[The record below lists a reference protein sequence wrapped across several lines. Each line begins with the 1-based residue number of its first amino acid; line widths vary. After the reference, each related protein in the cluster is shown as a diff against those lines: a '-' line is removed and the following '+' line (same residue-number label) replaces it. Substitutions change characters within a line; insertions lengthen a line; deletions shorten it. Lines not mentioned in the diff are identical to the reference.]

1 MNISKRKQ
9 GILAIIC
16 TIAMI
21 VTSITVYN
29 PREVKADSSATVDG
43 KQYSATVKDSGEWTG
58 FACQGILDSARIHF
72 AWGIDV
78 DSNTIT
84 ASLNGKQLAIDGKST
99 KGMFIPL
106 SEVTSLGVGSYDII
120 INATTVASESAEAKE
135 ISATAT
141 LKIEVPEETTTRD
154 PSVVV
159 WKNIVGGT
167 GYSYNDNTTVGVV
180 SVQKPE
186 FASEQGIYMTA
197 PGTIE
202 SISINGVDSK
212 KYALQGG
219 GAVVYLSGLVKGE
232 NTINIKYAG
241 GEATVIIKNENE
253 VETPNLE
260 TDERTGNIVQGKIWK
275 AYTRAEDSKGLYE
288 ISSDATNYTL
298 KDKNIGSDWWHIQTA
313 IDGVTFYANTD
324 YVCTFTL
331 KADKPKEF
339 TVDNRTNDG
348 KIFVESEG
356 KGWQKAEDGTY
367 FYKYKG
373 TFASTTKQDLN
384 VRIALGYHNGK
395 DEKTDSN
402 YSANDIATFEMSN
415 FQIVKASEYK
425 DVTYTVTINGTKVGS
440 AEPGDTYTLPTEAK
454 YGYYDTV
461 NKVIYKAGSV
471 ITVNDDVNLV
481 SITDVSV
488 KMYNGAAIRIDANQE
503 TPGGIRFKASVD
515 VTCGVAEYKNEIT
528 NKVQAGTLITTKDIL
543 DAKNDVEYNVEN
555 VNNIGKVLDVKN
567 TGWLDESTHSYSA
580 SLIKIVKANYGRYFV
595 AKAYVK
601 VPYKNA
607 ASEYVYS
614 ADGGSYANSVERS
627 ISDVAKAI
635 KGNGE
640 YDGITD
646 DTIKSLIDS
655 FIVTK

>member
-29 PREVKADSSATVDG
+29 PREVKADPSATVDG
-43 KQYSATVKDSGEWTG
+43 KQYSATVKDSGEWKG
-58 FACQGILDSARIHF
+58 FACQGIFDSARIHF
-72 AWGIDV
+72 AWQIAV
-78 DSNTIT
+78 DAGTIT
-84 ASLNGKQLAIDGKST
+84 ASLNGNQLKVEGQSAG
-99 KGMFIPL
+99 GMYIPL
-106 SEVTSLGVGSYDII
+106 TEVTNLEVGSYDIVVT
-120 INATTVASESAEAKE
+120 ATTVATETAEAKE
-135 ISATAT
+135 VSATAT

-180 SVQKPE
+180 SIQQPA

-275 AYTRAEDSKGLYE
+275 AFTYAEDSKGFYE

-298 KDKNIGSDWWHIQTA
+298 KDKNIGSTWWHIQTA

-339 TVDNRTNDG
+339 TVDNRTSDG

-373 TFASTTKQDLN
+373 TFASTAKQDLN
-384 VRIALGYHNGK
+384 VRIALGYHNDK
-395 DEKTDSN
+395 DKKTDAN
-402 YSANDIATFEMSN
+402 YSANEVATFGVSN

-425 DVTYTVTINGTKVGS
+425 AVTYTVSIDGT
-440 AEPGDTYTLPTEAK
+440 EETYEEGDSISVPTEGQ
-454 YGYYDTV
+454 GYYDVTKKVAYAPGTVLTV
-461 NKVIYKAGSV
+461 NENMTLKSIKLNVTMTAGAS
-471 ITVNDDVNLV
+471 IRLAAPTGLRFQTTVT
-481 SITDVSV
+481 S
-488 KMYNGAAIRIDANQE
+488 G
-503 TPGGIRFKASVD
+503 
-515 VTCGVAEYKNEIT
+515 NEIAVDDILDLKT
-528 NKVQAGTLITTKDIL
+528 GTVTTGTLITTLDLYKTHENKLTKDSDYTFL
-543 DAKNDVEYNVEN
+543 DIAND
-555 VNNIGKVLDVKN
+555 
-567 TGWLDESTHSYSA
+567 GWFNDGTKTETRKFCGSI
-580 SLIKIVKANYGRYFV
+580 IKIQSGNYDREFIAVGYATINYSNGKPKTVYANVTENNAKSIQYVAKMVKASDKFSGYS
-595 AKAYVK
+595 
-601 VPYKNA
+601 
-607 ASEYVYS
+607 SEQ
-614 ADGGSYANSVERS
+614 
-627 ISDVAKAI
+627 KAI
-635 KGNGE
+635 IDKYIINGKE
-640 YDGITD
+640 I
-646 DTIKSLIDS
+646 SE
-655 FIVTK
+655 